1 MRARLIEFDCVD
13 FSQLTYSNDNLV
25 EHALL
30 LISQELVMNP
40 KDAAKA
46 LQLINDTV
54 ISFLGLILSREYE
67 FTLHDCLFIVVLINI
82 IFLSYG

>member
-1 MRARLIEFDCVD
+1 MRARLIECDCVD
-13 FSQLTYSNDNLV
+13 FSRLTYSNDNLV

-40 KDAAKA
+40 KDATKA

-54 ISFLGLILSREYE
+54 MWY
-67 FTLHDCLFIVVLINI
+67 
-82 IFLSYG
+82 